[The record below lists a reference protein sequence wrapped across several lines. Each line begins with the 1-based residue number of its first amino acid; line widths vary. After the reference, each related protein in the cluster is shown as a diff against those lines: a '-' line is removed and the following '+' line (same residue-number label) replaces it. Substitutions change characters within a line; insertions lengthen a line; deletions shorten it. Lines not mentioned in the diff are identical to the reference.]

1 MRSDRRH
8 GRTGDQRT
16 VFQRDRD
23 RVLYSEA
30 FRRLQGVTQVVSA
43 REGLVFHN
51 RMTHSLKVAQVA
63 RRIAEYLLDPEQN
76 EPARLEAVGGLDADV
91 AEAAGLA
98 HDLGHPPFGHVGEYK
113 LQELTGEAHFEGN
126 AQSFR
131 ILVALEPHGIDYR
144 GLDLTR
150 ATLCGVLK
158 YPWPRHE
165 AGGHEKKKYGTY
177 ASDLEAF
184 SWARRGLPADDK
196 TRSLEAEIMDLA
208 DDITFA
214 IHDTEDFYRAG
225 MIPLES
231 LCDVSR
237 GGKAG
242 DLAEF
247 QRLIQDIERR
257 WRRKVTEEEQENLAR
272 TLLLLGV
279 SGPYR
284 GTRTERI
291 AVRKGASGLIGE
303 FVREGLKI
311 KADWKPGERRVVVQQ
326 DVELSLKMLKELV
339 WTYVIDRP
347 SLASQQA
354 GHEAVIEGLY
364 AYFHRDLEKGLVRRI
379 PPQFIEIVQERN
391 KSVDSNARLAAD
403 MVCSLTDEQAL
414 GLYRRISGSD
424 PGAITAPLF

>member
-8 GRTGDQRT
+8 GRSDDQRT

-63 RRIAEYLLDPEQN
+63 RRIAEHLGKQDA
-76 EPARLEAVGGLDADV
+76 ARLEAVGGLDADV

-113 LQELTGEAHFEGN
+113 LQELTRDSHFEGN

-158 YPWPRHE
+158 YPWSRHGKGGRE
-165 AGGHEKKKYGTY
+165 AKKYGTY
-177 ASDLEAF
+177 ASDIEAF
-184 SWARRGLPADDK
+184 RFARQMLPDDDEQ
-196 TRSLEAEIMDLA
+196 RSLEAEIMDLA

-214 IHDTEDFYRAG
+214 IHDTEDFYCAG

-237 GGKAG
+237 GGKPG

-247 QRLIQDIERR
+247 QWLMQDIARR
-257 WRRKVTEEEQENLAR
+257 WQRSVTDAERESLAQ
-272 TLLLLGV
+272 TLLLLAV

-284 GTRTERI
+284 GTRTDRV

-303 FVREGLKI
+303 FVREGLEI
-311 KADWKPGERRVVVQQ
+311 ETDWKPGKRRVVVRS
-326 DVELSLKMLKELV
+326 DIDLRLTMLKELV
-339 WTYVIDRP
+339 WSYVIDRP

-364 AYFHRDLEKGLVRRI
+364 AYFHRALEKDLVRRI
-379 PPQFIEIVQERN
+379 PPQFIEIVKERD
-391 KSVDSNARLAAD
+391 KGVETDARLAAD

-414 GLYRRISGSD
+414 ALFRRVSGSD
-424 PGAITAPLF
+424 PGTITAPLF

>member
-1 MRSDRRH
+1 MRHDRQH
-8 GRTGDQRT
+8 GAVTDQRT
-16 VFQRDRD
+16 EFQRDRD

-63 RRIAEYLLDPEQN
+63 RRIAEHLANCHETDLRPI
-76 EPARLEAVGGLDADV
+76 EALGGLDADV

-98 HDLGHPPFGHVGEYK
+98 HDLGHPPFGHVGEHK
-113 LQELTGEAHFEGN
+113 LQELTGVTHFEGN

-131 ILVALEPHGIDYR
+131 ILVALEPHESGYR
-144 GLDLTR
+144 GLDLTQ
-150 ATLCGVLK
+150 ATLCSVLK
-158 YPWPRHE
+158 YPWLRHGK
-165 AGGHEKKKYGTY
+165 GGQEKKKYGAYT
-177 ASDLEAF
+177 SDLDAF
-184 SWARRGLPADDK
+184 KFARRDLKVSDGC
-196 TRSLEAEIMDLA
+196 RSLEAEIMDLA

-231 LCDVSR
+231 LCAVGRTDKS
-237 GGKAG
+237 G

-247 QRLIQDIERR
+247 QWLKRDIARRRERE
-257 WRRKVTEEEQENLAR
+257 VTDEEGEALEKM
-272 TLLLLGV
+272 LLLLAV

-284 GTRTERI
+284 GTRADRV
-291 AVRKGASGLIGE
+291 AVRRGARGLISE
-303 FVREGLKI
+303 FVREGIKIERQEELDKCRVIVRQDIELK
-311 KADWKPGERRVVVQQ
+311 
-326 DVELSLKMLKELV
+326 LSMLKELV
-339 WTYVIDRP
+339 WSYVIDRP

-364 AYFHRDLEKGLVRRI
+364 EYFHRAVERGCARRI
-379 PPQFIEIVQERN
+379 PPQFVEIVEERN
-391 KSVDSNARLAAD
+391 KSIESDARLAAD

-414 GLYRRISGSD
+414 ALFCRISGSD
-424 PGAITAPLF
+424 PGAIVAPLF